1 MKKSLIL
8 TTFLATTL
16 SLIGQADQLNFND
29 FKLVDFYSLVDLK
42 GNRDLEV
49 SYVAN
54 VNGEPALLVSFNT
67 ESPEGRQ
74 VLDVKFVTDGARKQ
88 KVNFSTTVEETSE
101 EITELVQNNPLYGY
115 DSYYNG
121 QVRSVN
127 YDGTPVLNK
136 AKKTTTVINP
146 DGTHTIY
153 NHKKKTSTTFHR
165 DGRATVAKHDGNH
178 STYLTTGARPVHRFY
193 YRNPY
198 TWNQNTRWSM
208 RTPGSF
214 TQFTP
219 NGDWVNVMGNGNS
232 SVINPT
238 SRNPTLVPG
247 RDLSNGYLFSP
258 PNIITRDLI
267 TSRHKVVIPLSD
279 LKSSLN
285 KTKTLVLRIT
295 TMNQRMD
302 VHLKGKHLKKIK
314 KSL

>member
-8 TTFLATTL
+8 TTLFLTSL
-16 SLIGQADQLNFND
+16 SLIGQVDQLNFND
-29 FKLVDFYSLVDLK
+29 FKLVDFYSPIDLK
-42 GNRDLEV
+42 GQRDLEV
-49 SYVAN
+49 SYVSN
-54 VNGEPALLVSFNT
+54 FNGEPALLVSFNT
-67 ESPEGRQ
+67 ESPEGRK
-74 VLDVKFVTDGARKQ
+74 VLDVKFVTDGARKE
-88 KVNFSTTVEETSE
+88 KVNFTTSVEETSE
-101 EITELVQNNPLYGY
+101 QITDLVQNNPLYGY
-115 DSYYNG
+115 DSYYDG
-121 QVRSVN
+121 DIRTVN
-127 YDGTPVLNK
+127 NDGTPVFNK
-136 AKKTTTVINP
+136 SKKSTTVINP

-153 NHKKKTSTTFHR
+153 NHEKKTSTTFHR

-198 TWNQNTRWSM
+198 TWRQNNRWAIS
-208 RTPGSF
+208 TPGSF

-219 NGDWVNVMGNGNS
+219 NGNWVNVMGNGNS

-247 RDLSNGYLFSP
+247 RDLSNDYLFNP

-267 TSRHKVVIPLSD
+267 TSRHEVVIPLSD
-279 LKSSLN
+279 FKSSIR

-302 VHLKGKHLKKIK
+302 VHLKGKHIKQIK
-314 KSL
+314 KAL